1 LVGEIRT
8 GVVTENSFP
17 VNFDCVRFWNIASLI
32 DVYRVESSR
41 KPSFVTPPS
50 PEGTLP
56 LPILAAETEDFR
68 ATAEPSAAASQRD
81 AEELLARLRS
91 RDREAL
97 DALFGRYWQL
107 VLGIALRILRDY
119 GEAQDTVQETFFYL
133 YRRSKLFDPAKGS
146 AKAWIVQAALHR
158 ALDRKLYLKRR
169 GFYAG
174 TEIDSV
180 HDAFAGATDLDHQIG
195 TTLNR
200 TKLQRAL
207 DELPEDQRRTLE
219 MFYFEGLELR
229 EIAEELNDALGNIRH
244 HYYRGLGRLRKS
256 ELVRALR

>member
-1 LVGEIRT
+1 M
-8 GVVTENSFP
+8 
-17 VNFDCVRFWNIASLI
+17 
-32 DVYRVESSR
+32 
-41 KPSFVTPPS
+41 TPP
-50 PEGTLP
+50 PQQRALP
-56 LPILAAETEDFR
+56 PPILAAERRDSQT
-68 ATAEPSAAASQRD
+68 TAEPSAAESQRD
-81 AEELLARLRS
+81 AEELVARLRS

-97 DALFGRYWQL
+97 DDLFGRY
-107 VLGIALRILRDY
+107 LRTLRDY

-133 YRRSKLFDPAKGS
+133 YRRAKLFDPAKGS

-195 TTLNR
+195 TKLNR

>member
-1 LVGEIRT
+1 
-8 GVVTENSFP
+8 
-17 VNFDCVRFWNIASLI
+17 
-32 DVYRVESSR
+32 
-41 KPSFVTPPS
+41 VTPTPQQR
-50 PEGTLP
+50 TLP
-56 LPILAAETEDFR
+56 LLTLAAERGDPHT
-68 ATAEPSAAASQRD
+68 AAEPYAADSQRD
-81 AEELLARLRS
+81 AEELAAKLRS
-91 RDREAL
+91 RDPEAL
-97 DALFGRYWQL
+97 DALFGRYWRL
-107 VLGIALRILRDY
+107 VLGIALRTLRDY

-133 YRRSKLFDPAKGS
+133 YRTANLFDPAKGS
-146 AKAWIVQAALHR
+146 ARAWIVQAALHR

-195 TTLNR
+195 TKLNR

-207 DELPEDQRRTLE
+207 DELSEDQRRTLE